1 MSNLKQK
8 IIRIVDEL
16 ITLCYTMNC
25 RDFNVD
31 VKIQEG
37 KELICLKAYIDD
49 VNEKNLNDIK
59 KLLNFPRTHELEEY
73 YWNLPGNDLSTNEL
87 NLVGMMI
94 DDAIVNYDKESN
106 LLQIELT
113 RLE

>member
-8 IIRIVDEL
+8 IIRIIDEL

-25 RDFNVD
+25 KDFNVD

-37 KELICLKAYIDD
+37 KELICLKAYVDS
-49 VNEKNLNDIK
+49 VNEETLNNIK
-59 KLLNFPRTHELEEY
+59 KLLNLPRAHELEEY

-87 NLVGMMI
+87 TLLGIMI
-94 DDAIVNYDKESN
+94 DSSSVNYDKESK
-106 LLQIELT
+106 LLQIELS